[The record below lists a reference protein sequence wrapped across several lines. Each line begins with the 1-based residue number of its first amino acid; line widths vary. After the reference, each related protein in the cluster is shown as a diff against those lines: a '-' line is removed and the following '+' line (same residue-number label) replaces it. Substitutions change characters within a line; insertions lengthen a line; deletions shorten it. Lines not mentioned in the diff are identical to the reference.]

1 MARLRPLWSVA
12 IAGALFAVFR
22 TGFANWD
29 TSYALVFGSE
39 VASGRR
45 PDFDGPALAPTTH
58 PLADVVGLLLAG
70 FGDAA
75 EPMVV
80 ALGFLALGMV
90 GYLVYRL
97 AATWFGPVA
106 GFAAAA
112 VLLTREPVLSFGV
125 RAYVDLPYLALVLG
139 ALALEVRRPRAGASV
154 LALLFLAGLLRPEAW
169 LFSLAYVV
177 WLALPSFT
185 SRRGADADE
194 GEPVANA
201 GPKRGRPP
209 QDPTGGKARPLRDPA
224 AEVAAPPLDPAAE
237 EAGPP
242 LDPTPEEARAY
253 WEERRRREA
262 ARAAVPGEARRRA
275 TRLIPLALAAPVVW
289 ALLDLAATGDALASL
304 TGTRENVETLGRA
317 TGLSGFVSEGPRKL
331 GEILREPGLVA
342 AVAGAGVGLVW
353 LRRRTLAIIAAA
365 AVALAAFAVV
375 ALAGLPVITRYLLL
389 EAALLCVLCGAA
401 VGGWPAV
408 ERGPRRWGWLAA
420 AAVVVLLFAA
430 FGPSQYD
437 RVADLR
443 ASLVAQ
449 KRIQDDL
456 HDLARDGAF
465 PLDCQPI
472 TVPNSRPVP
481 LLSLWL
487 DRDPTGLRTAGEGRQ
502 PSRGVLLLPARPSI
516 ARQFALDDR
525 DPGTG
530 RLRRLAGFQLQRR
543 NRSWRV
549 YANCG

>member
-12 IAGALFAVFR
+12 VAGALYAIFQ

-29 TSYALVFGSE
+29 TAYALVFGSE

-45 PDFDGPALAPTTH
+45 PDFDGAALAPTTH

-80 ALGFLALGMV
+80 ASGFLALGVV

-106 GFAAAA
+106 GVAAAL

-177 WLALPSFT
+177 WLALPSFMGA
-185 SRRGADADE
+185 RQQGADD
-194 GEPVANA
+194 
-201 GPKRGRPP
+201 
-209 QDPTGGKARPLRDPA
+209 
-224 AEVAAPPLDPAAE
+224 
-237 EAGPP
+237 
-242 LDPTPEEARAY
+242 
-253 WEERRRREA
+253 
-262 ARAAVPGEARRRA
+262 PGEARRRA

-342 AVAGAGVGLVW
+342 AMAGAGLGLMW
-353 LRRRTLAIIAAA
+353 LRRRTLAIVAAA

-401 VGGWPAV
+401 VGGWLAV

-420 AAVVVLLFAA
+420 GAVVVLLFAA

-525 DPGTG
+525 DPGAG

-549 YANCG
+549 YANCA